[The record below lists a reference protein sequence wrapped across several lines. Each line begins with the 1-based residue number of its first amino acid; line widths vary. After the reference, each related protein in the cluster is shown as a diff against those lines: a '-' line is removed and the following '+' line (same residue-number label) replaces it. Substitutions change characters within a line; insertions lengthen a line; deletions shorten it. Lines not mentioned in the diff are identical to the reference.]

1 MQTQRTLA
9 DRYLIGRRIGRGGM
23 AEVYAATDQRL
34 GRRVA
39 VKLLHT
45 NLATE
50 PAFRKRFRQEAQA
63 AARMTHPTIVRVFD
77 AGEDTFVRD
86 DGFEITV
93 PYIVMEFIDG
103 DHLGQI
109 MSEGILPPDK
119 IEKYMSGILTSLEY
133 SHRAGVVHRDI
144 KPANIMVTTN
154 DEVKVTDFGIARAI
168 SDTAGTIAQTTAI
181 LGTASY
187 FSPEQ
192 ARGETVDGRSD
203 LYSAGIVLYEMLTG
217 RVPFQGDSAV
227 AVAYQHVTEPPRR
240 PSEVNSQVSPALDAV
255 VLKALAKRR
264 EDRYQ
269 TAAEFRADLQNA
281 FQGVS
286 PSYVAAAADDNPTEL
301 FGPGP
306 TAVDA
311 TESALQNMST
321 DDDRAPQVQR
331 RPPAMWI
338 WGAAGLVV
346 AVIIGVLIWVMLLP
360 KEGQLPSAS
369 VVVPDVVGLDET
381 EATATLEELGLV
393 VDVETA
399 PSDEVEIDFVMAQ
412 TPPPESSIPHGD
424 PVTITVSAG
433 PASISV
439 PNLNTLTE
447 DQAKAALEAVGLT
460 LGSVFTEDSPSVP
473 QGQVIR
479 SQPGGGSAAAPGSG
493 VDIYVSN
500 GQVTIPNFI
509 GENLESAEEVV
520 ASLGL
525 RVERQPDY
533 SCVAQD
539 GWPITQQSVQPG
551 RVDQGS
557 TVGLTYCDGTEP
569 DPAPPA
575 NDPGDTTQDDTPAPP
590 ETDAAGNADSTN
602 GNGNGTPG
610 GNNGNGNGTPG
621 GNNGNGNPGG
631 LRGSD

>member
-1 MQTQRTLA
+1 
-9 DRYLIGRRIGRGGM
+9 M

-39 VKLLHT
+39 AKLLHT
-45 NLATE
+45 NLSTE

-86 DGFEITV
+86 DGFEIIV

-103 DHLGQI
+103 DQLGHV
-109 MSEGILPPDK
+109 MGEGILPPDK
-119 IEKYMSGILTSLEY
+119 IEKYMCGLLTSLEY

-144 KPANIMVTTN
+144 KPANIMITTN

-203 LYSAGIVLYEMLTG
+203 IYSAGVVLYEMLTG

-240 PSEVNSQVSPALDAV
+240 PSEINPRVSPALDAV
-255 VLKALAKRR
+255 ALKALAKRR

-269 TAAEFRADLQNA
+269 TAAEFRADLINA
-281 FQGVS
+281 FKGVS
-286 PSYVAAAADDNPTEL
+286 PSYAVGAIEETPTEL
-301 FGPGP
+301 FGAGP

-311 TESALQNMST
+311 TESALQAMST

-338 WGAAGLVV
+338 WGAAGLVL

-369 VVVPDVVGLDET
+369 VVVPDVVGMQ
-381 EATATLEELGLV
+381 EAEAKTTLEDIGLV
-393 VDVETA
+393 VKVETS
-399 PSDEVEIDFVMAQ
+399 PSDDIEIDEVMSQ
-412 TPPPESSIPHGD
+412 TPPPESSIPHGGT
-424 PVTITVSAG
+424 VAITVSAG
-433 PASISV
+433 PSSISV
-439 PNLNTLTE
+439 PNLNNLTE
-447 DQAKAALEAVGLT
+447 EQARQALEEAGLT
-460 LGSVFTEDSPSVP
+460 LGSVYAEDSPSATA
-473 QGQVIR
+473 GEIIR
-479 SQPGGGSAAAPGSG
+479 SEPGGGSAAAPGSAI
-493 VDIYVSN
+493 DIFVSN

-509 GENLESAEEVV
+509 GEDLEDAEEVV
-520 ASLGL
+520 GSLGL
-525 RVERQPDY
+525 RVERQPDT
-533 SCVAQD
+533 SCVAEN
-539 GWPITQQSVQPG
+539 GFPVIQQSVQPG
-551 RVDQGS
+551 KVDQGS
-557 TVGLTYCDGTEP
+557 TVGLTYCDGSEAP
-569 DPAPPA
+569 PAPPTPMA
-575 NDPGDTTQDDTPAPP
+575 TTDETSDP
-590 ETDAAGNADSTN
+590 DAEPN
-602 GNGNGTPG
+602 GNSTPNGGQNSGNS
-610 GNNGNGNGTPG
+610 NGNQG
-621 GNNGNGNPGG
+621 GGFGA
-631 LRGSD
+631 R

>member
-1 MQTQRTLA
+1 MQAQRTLA

-39 VKLLHT
+39 AKLLHT
-45 NLATE
+45 NLSTE

-86 DGFEITV
+86 DGYELVV

-103 DHLGQI
+103 NQLGDI

-119 IEKYMSGILTSLEY
+119 IEKYMTGLLTSLEY

-144 KPANIMVTTN
+144 KPANIMITTS

-203 LYSAGIVLYEMLTG
+203 LYSAGVVLYEMLTG

-240 PSEVNSQVSPALDAV
+240 PSEINPQVSQALDAV
-255 VLKALAKRR
+255 ALKALAKRR

-269 TAAEFRADLQNA
+269 TAAEFRADLINA
-281 FQGVS
+281 FRGVS
-286 PSYVAAAADDNPTEL
+286 PSYASDTVEETPTEL

-311 TESALQNMST
+311 TESALQSMST
-321 DDDRAPQVQR
+321 EDDRAPQVQR

-338 WGAAGLVV
+338 WGATGLVL

-369 VVVPDVVGLDET
+369 VSMPDVVGMQKDEAVT
-381 EATATLEELGLV
+381 TIEDLGLV
-393 VDVETA
+393 ANVETS
-399 PSDEVEIDFVMAQ
+399 PSDDVEIDEVMSQ
-412 TPPPESSIPHGD
+412 SPPAESSIPHGD
-424 PVTITVSAG
+424 TVTITVSAG
-433 PASISV
+433 PSSVTV
-439 PNLNTLTE
+439 PNLNTLTQE
-447 DQAKAALEAVGLT
+447 AAIKALENAGLT
-460 LGSVFTEDSPSVP
+460 LGSVYSEDSPSQP
-473 QGQVIR
+473 AEQIIR
-479 SQPGGGSAAAPGSG
+479 SEPSGGSAAAPGSA
-493 VDIYVSN
+493 VDIYVST

-509 GENLESAEEVV
+509 GENLEDAEDIVG
-520 ASLGL
+520 SLGL

-533 SCVAQD
+533 SCVAED

-551 RVDQGS
+551 KVDQGS
-557 TVGLTYCDGTEP
+557 TVGLTYCDGTTEVP
-569 DPAPPA
+569 LPTTDNSNSNSDA
-575 NDPGDTTQDDTPAPP
+575 NDN
-590 ETDAAGNADSTN
+590 ENADEDDD
-602 GNGNGTPG
+602 G
-610 GNNGNGNGTPG
+610 GGIEG
-621 GNNGNGNPGG
+621 GFGG
-631 LRGSD
+631 RR

>member
-1 MQTQRTLA
+1 MIQAQRTLA
-9 DRYLIGRRIGRGGM
+9 DRYQIGRRIGRGGM

-39 VKLLHT
+39 AKLLHT
-45 NLATE
+45 NLSTE

-86 DGFEITV
+86 DGFEIVV

-103 DHLGQI
+103 DQLGEI

-119 IEKYMSGILTSLEY
+119 IQKYMSGLLTSLEY

-144 KPANIMVTTN
+144 KPANIMITTS

-203 LYSAGIVLYEMLTG
+203 LYSAGVVLYEMLTG

-240 PSEVNSQVSPALDAV
+240 PSEINPQVSPALDAV
-255 VLKALAKRR
+255 ALKALAKRR

-269 TAAEFRADLQNA
+269 TAAEFRADLINA
-281 FQGVS
+281 FLGVS
-286 PSYVAAAADDNPTEL
+286 PSYAVGAVEETPTEL

-311 TESALQNMST
+311 TESALQSMST
-321 DDDRAPQVQR
+321 EDDRAPQVQR

-338 WGAAGLVV
+338 WGAAGLVL

-369 VVVPDVVGLDET
+369 VVMPDVVGLQKEEART
-381 EATATLEELGLV
+381 ELEELGLV
-393 VDVETA
+393 VKVETT
-399 PSDEVEIDFVMAQ
+399 PSSDVEIDEVMSQ
-412 TPPPESSIPHGD
+412 NPPPESTIGHGET
-424 PVTITVSAG
+424 VTITVSAG
-433 PASISV
+433 PSSVNV

-447 DQAKAALEAVGLT
+447 QQARQALEDAGLT
-460 LGSVFTEDSPSVP
+460 LGSVFSEDSPSAP
-473 QGQVIR
+473 AGQIIR
-479 SQPGGGSAAAPGSG
+479 SEPGAGAAAAPGSSI
-493 VDIYVSN
+493 DIYVSN

-509 GENLESAEEVV
+509 GEDLEDAENVV
-520 ASLGL
+520 GSLGL
-525 RVERQPDY
+525 RVERMPDY
-533 SCVAQD
+533 TCVVQD
-539 GWPITQQSVQPG
+539 GWPVIQQSVQPG
-551 RVDQGS
+551 KVDQGS
-557 TVGLTYCDGTEP
+557 TVGLAYCDGAEQEDIAPTP
-569 DPAPPA
+569 D
-575 NDPGDTTQDDTPAPP
+575 NGGSN
-590 ETDAAGNADSTN
+590 ENAN
-602 GNGNGTPG
+602 GNQGDNGG
-610 GNNGNGNGTPG
+610 QDNNGNGDQG
-621 GNNGNGNPGG
+621 GFGG
-631 LRGSD
+631 RR